1 MNDSRTLR
9 LARPRGRYLLSVAVA
24 VAMGLALAACG
35 DDDDAEP
42 DAEADNGT
50 ADAVAYE
57 VDDIS
62 YSDVT
67 APAGGTIEID
77 NTSGVPH
84 TFTAEDGS
92 FDVDYGADESAT
104 VSVPDEPGEYPF
116 FCEIHPQMEATLT
129 VE

>member
-1 MNDSRTLR
+1 MNDYRTLR
-9 LARPRGRYLLSVAVA
+9 LARPRGRYLVSVAVA
-24 VAMGLALAACG
+24 VAMGLALTACG

-42 DAEADNGT
+42 DAAADNGA

-67 APAGGTIEID
+67 APAGGTIEIN

-92 FDVDYGADESAT
+92 FDVDYGAGESAT

-116 FCEIHPQMEATLT
+116 FCEIHPAMTATLT

>member
-9 LARPRGRYLLSVAVA
+9 LGRPHARQLLSLPLALA
-24 VAMGLALAACG
+24 LGLALVACG

-42 DAEADNGT
+42 DAEAENGA
-50 ADAVAYE
+50 ADAVSYE
-57 VDDIS
+57 VDDLS

-67 APAGGTIEID
+67 APAGGTIEIT
-77 NTSGVPH
+77 NTSGLPH
-84 TFTAEDGS
+84 TFTAEDGT

-116 FCEIHPQMEATLT
+116 VCEIHPQMEATLT

>member
-1 MNDSRTLR
+1 
-9 LARPRGRYLLSVAVA
+9 
-24 VAMGLALAACG
+24 MGFALVACG

-42 DAEADNGT
+42 DADAENGA
-50 ADAVAYE
+50 ADAVSYE
-57 VDDIS
+57 VDDLS

-67 APAGGTIEID
+67 APAGGTIEIN
-77 NTSGVPH
+77 NTSGLPH
-84 TFTAEDGS
+84 TFTAEDGT

-104 VSVPDEPGEYPF
+104 VNVPDEPGEYPF